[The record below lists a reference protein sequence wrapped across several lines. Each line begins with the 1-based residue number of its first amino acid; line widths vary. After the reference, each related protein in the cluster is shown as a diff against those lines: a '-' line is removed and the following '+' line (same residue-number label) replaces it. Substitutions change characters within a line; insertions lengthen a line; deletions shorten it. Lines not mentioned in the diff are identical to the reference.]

1 MLNKRWRK
9 TKKQTYEEVTEVR
22 TVRKRTEVECS
33 LAFSRK
39 PKNHE
44 R

>member
-9 TKKQTYEEVTEVR
+9 TKKQIYEEVTEVR
-22 TVRKRTEVECS
+22 TARKRTEVECS

-39 PKNHE
+39 PENRE

>member
-9 TKKQTYEEVTEVR
+9 TKKQTHEEVTEVR
-22 TVRKRTEVECS
+22 SARKRTEALCG
-33 LAFSRK
+33 LAFSRM
-39 PKNHE
+39 PE